1 MKRIIAL
8 GLSVIFLLSLPTGVL
23 AKNFDKPPKSI
34 DEIQPGDTY
43 GKGDG

>member
-8 GLSVIFLLSLPTGVL
+8 GLCVIFLLSLPTGVL